1 MKERLLNLFRRKK
14 REEITDQSR
23 GIPLPLSFSGEE
35 RIKILYIVRPVAGGV
50 KGHLLS
56 LIDNLDK
63 DKYQAFV
70 AGPEESVIDDLKGG
84 NVPTFVVDIEPSFR
98 LIKDVKA
105 VLRLRKII
113 TGEGIF
119 LVHAHS
125 YKAALLA
132 GLAARWAKVPVT
144 MFTLHNFIVDE
155 GAGRFKHLF
164 YDLTERFLP
173 SLADRVITVSKAL
186 RRRVID
192 KGKVGS
198 SRVVMIHN
206 GISIPPAV
214 SISTRRTASL
224 RHLLSLKSKAPLVV
238 TVGRL
243 VPQKGIKYLL
253 TAATHV
259 LRELPSAQ
267 FLIVGDGP
275 LRRDLEVAAEKLGIH
290 KKVVFIGFREDIHD
304 ILVASDV
311 VVLPSLTEGL
321 PLVALEAMA
330 AGKPLVGTAVGGIPE
345 VVVDRETGF
354 LVPPRKPI
362 PLAHAILFLLTNKEA
377 ALQMGMAGRRRVEED
392 FTLEKTITE
401 TQNIYTE
408 LIAEWEARVR
418 EEQEELEKLKP
429 AR

>member
-1 MKERLLNLFRRKK
+1 MKERLLNLFRRKSK
-14 REEITDQSR
+14 AAPTDQGK
-23 GIPLPLSFSGEE
+23 GIPLRLSFSAEE
-35 RIKILYIVRPVAGGV
+35 RIKILYVVRPVAGGI
-50 KGHLLS
+50 KTHLLS
-56 LIDNLDK
+56 LVDNLDK
-63 DKYQAFV
+63 EKYQAFV
-70 AGPEESVIDDLKGG
+70 AGPKESVVDDLKTSKI
-84 NVPTFVVDIEPSFR
+84 PTFEVDIEPGFR
-98 LIKDVKA
+98 LIRDIKA
-105 VLRLRKII
+105 IFRLRRII
-113 TGEGIF
+113 RDEGIF

-132 GLAARWAKVPVT
+132 GLAARWAKVPITV
-144 MFTLHNFIVDE
+144 FTLHNFIVDE

-206 GISIPPAV
+206 GIGIPPAV
-214 SISTRRTASL
+214 SLSSRRTASL

-253 TAATHV
+253 NAATHV
-259 LRELPSAQ
+259 LREIPSAQ

-275 LRRDLEVAAEKLGIH
+275 LRRELELTAEKLGIH
-290 KKVVFIGFREDIHD
+290 KKALFIGFREDIHD
-304 ILVASDV
+304 ILAASDV
-311 VVLPSLTEGL
+311 VVLSSLTEGL
-321 PLVALEAMA
+321 PLVALEAMSV
-330 AGKPLVGTAVGGIPE
+330 GKPLVGTAVGGIPE
-345 VVVDRETGF
+345 VVIDRETGF
-354 LVPPRKPI
+354 LIPPRKPI
-362 PLAHAILFLLTNKEA
+362 PLANAISFLLTNKEA

-392 FTLEKTITE
+392 FNLEKTITE
-401 TQNIYTE
+401 TQNIYNE

-418 EEQEELEKLKP
+418 EE
-429 AR
+429 